1 MVTTEA
7 PYDPAC
13 MIPLVWEGL
22 GKGRLRHLWAMVA
35 PGTHLLHPDGAGEVT
50 MGLLKA
56 MTLSRCTA
64 LSLSLGSA
72 ASQKASPHALCSQ
85 ILDLM

>member
-1 MVTTEA
+1 
-7 PYDPAC
+7 
-13 MIPLVWEGL
+13 
-22 GKGRLRHLWAMVA
+22 
-35 PGTHLLHPDGAGEVT
+35 

-85 ILDLM
+85 IPDLM